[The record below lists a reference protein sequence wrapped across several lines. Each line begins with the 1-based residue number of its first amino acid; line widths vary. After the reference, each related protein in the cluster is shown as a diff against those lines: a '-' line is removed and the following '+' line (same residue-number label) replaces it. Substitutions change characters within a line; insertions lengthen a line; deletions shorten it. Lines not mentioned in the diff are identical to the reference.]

1 MFGKIQ
7 DKLDGIC
14 IAAKNR
20 LHRFVKETEGMETL
34 QVIIIIAVALGVAGD
49 HYSVL
54 PEVAEH
60 LNGTLS
66 IPGPGELLIYEVLF
80 CC

>member
-34 QVIIIIAVALGVAGD
+34 QVIIIIAVALGVAG
-49 HYSVL
+49 VIIT
-54 PEVAEH
+54 VVRGIQQNAE
-60 LNGTLS
+60 NQINNFNQT
-66 IPGPGELLIYEVLF
+66 F
-80 CC
+80 TQ